1 MNLNIT
7 DLIEQLKISGV
18 QEVSFTIKFADNQDP
33 NSIPKAVKSTGTK
46 GKATVI
52 EVPKPEI
59 PKEMMLGD
67 L

>member
-7 DLIEQLKISGV
+7 DLIEQLKLSGV
-18 QEVSFTIKFADNQDP
+18 QEVSFTIKFADQNP
-33 NSIPKAVKSTGTK
+33 IPKAVKSK
-46 GKATVI
+46 NKATVI
-52 EVPKPEI
+52 EVPVPEI

>member
-7 DLIEQLKISGV
+7 NLIEQLKLSGV
-18 QEVSFTIKFADNQDP
+18 QEVSFTIKFADQNP
-33 NSIPKAVKSTGTK
+33 IPKAVKSK
-46 GKATVI
+46 NKATVI
-52 EVPKPEI
+52 EVPAPEI

>member
-7 DLIEQLKISGV
+7 DLIEQLKLSGV
-18 QEVSFTIKFADNQDP
+18 QEVTIKFADNNP
-33 NSIPKAVKSTGTK
+33 IPKAVKGTNAK

-59 PKEMMLGD
+59 PKEMVLGD

>member
-7 DLIEQLKISGV
+7 DLIEQLKLSGV
-18 QEVSFTIKFADNQDP
+18 QEVSFTIKFADN
-33 NSIPKAVKSTGTK
+33 NSIPKAVKAK
-46 GKATVI
+46 NKATVI
-52 EVPKPEI
+52 EVPAPEI

>member
-7 DLIEQLKISGV
+7 DLIEQLKLSGV
-18 QEVSFTIKFADNQDP
+18 QEVSFTIKFADNNP
-33 NSIPKAVKSTGTK
+33 IPKVVKAK
-46 GKATVI
+46 NKATVI
-52 EVPKPEI
+52 EVPAPEI

>member
-7 DLIEQLKISGV
+7 DLIEQLKLSGV
-18 QEVSFTIKFADNQDP
+18 QEVSFTIKFADNNP
-33 NSIPKAVKSTGTK
+33 IPKAVKSK
-46 GKATVI
+46 NKATVI
-52 EVPKPEI
+52 EVPAPEI

>member
-7 DLIEQLKISGV
+7 DLIEQLKLSGV
-18 QEVSFTIKFADNQDP
+18 QEVSFTIKFADQNP
-33 NSIPKAVKSTGTK
+33 IPKAVKSK
-46 GKATVI
+46 NKATVI
-52 EVPKPEI
+52 EVPAPEI

>member
-7 DLIEQLKISGV
+7 DLIEQLKLSGV
-18 QEVSFTIKFADNQDP
+18 QEVSFTIKFADSNP
-33 NSIPKAVKSTGTK
+33 IPKAVKAK
-46 GKATVI
+46 NKATVI

-59 PKEMMLGD
+59 PQEMLAGD

>member
-7 DLIEQLKISGV
+7 DLIEQLKLSGV
-18 QEVSFTIKFADNQDP
+18 QEVSFTIKFADNNP
-33 NSIPKAVKSTGTK
+33 IPKAVKAKTN
-46 GKATVI
+46 KATVI

-59 PKEMMLGD
+59 PQEMLAGD